1 MSSIRAAITC
11 SAFLVAFGGHLMAA
25 TVQVGTCTRG
35 LLSFSTIQSA
45 VNASPA
51 RGTVLVCPGT
61 YPEQVVI
68 NKALTLEGVTSGT
81 SQAAVVVAPAG
92 GIVPNATSL
101 ATGNP
106 IAAQI
111 LVTETKDVSISNL
124 TVDGA
129 NNGFS
134 SSGCTPVNLVG
145 IFYQNASGEVNRVV
159 AVNQALTGNSIG
171 CQVGLAIFVQSG
183 NGGKSTV
190 DISNSHVHNY
200 QKNGITAN
208 ELGTTVK
215 ISGNTV
221 IGQGPTNG
229 AAENSIQIGFGATGK
244 ISLNTAIDDIWAPDT
259 ISDSAD
265 AASGIL
271 IFASPGVT
279 VSRNTVGSTQFG
291 IALISDPTSGPADG
305 GSITENEVSATRIFD
320 GIELC
325 ASSNTV
331 RDNTVNGSDE
341 SAIHVDSSC
350 GPVANNVVR
359 GNTINGAC
367 AGVMVGTAAGSN
379 TIASNDFF
387 NTRNTVL
394 TADRCTP
401 PLNAA
406 HQPNTSS
413 AAQTRKASP
422 ARP

>member
-1 MSSIRAAITC
+1 MRTIRAAVTC
-11 SAFLVAFGGHLMAA
+11 SVFFVALGGHLMAA
-25 TVQVGTCTRG
+25 SVQVGTCNNG
-35 LLSFSTIQSA
+35 LTSFSTIQSA
-45 VNASPA
+45 VNASQA

-81 SQAAVVVAPAG
+81 SNAAVVVAPAG
-92 GIVPNATSL
+92 GIVPNTTSL

-145 IFYQNASGEVNRVV
+145 IFYRNASGEVNRVV
-159 AVNQALTGNSIG
+159 AVNHALTGSSIG

-200 QKNGITAN
+200 QKNGITGN
-208 ELGTTVK
+208 EVGTTVT

-221 IGQGPTNG
+221 IGQGPTSG

-244 ISLNTAIDDIWAPDT
+244 ITSNTAIDDIWAPDT
-259 ISDSAD
+259 ISDSGD

-291 IALISDPTSGPADG
+291 IALISDPTSGPADR

-325 ASSNTV
+325 SSSNTV
-331 RDNTVNGSDE
+331 RDNIVNDSDE
-341 SAIHVDSSC
+341 SGIHVDSSC

-359 GNTINGAC
+359 GNAINSAC
-367 AGVMVGTAAGSN
+367 AGVMVGTGAGSN
-379 TIASNDFF
+379 TIGSNDFF

-394 TADRCTP
+394 TADQCTP
-401 PLNAA
+401 PLAA
-406 HQPNTSS
+406 ARQLNTLSR
-413 AAQTRKASP
+413 ARTVRASP